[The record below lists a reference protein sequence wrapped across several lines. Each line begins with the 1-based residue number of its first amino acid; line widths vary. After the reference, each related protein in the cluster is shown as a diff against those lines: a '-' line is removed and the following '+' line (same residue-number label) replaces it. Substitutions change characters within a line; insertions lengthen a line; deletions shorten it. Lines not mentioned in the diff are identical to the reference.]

1 MDLSLVNKHWKE
13 GFSYQYPLKRTLY
26 EEIRVQ
32 LEKRFILSIV
42 GLRRTGKTT
51 LIKQLIENLISER
64 QVPRSTILYY
74 TFDEPADLPKIID
87 EYTIEQI
94 VAGVPQGEKG
104 ELTPQAKKTLKFI
117 EEIKKKVSVPIV
129 LWDETLTTYEA
140 ESILIEADVSR
151 KKRKEISDKLAAA
164 LILQSYLNHESNA
177 S

>member
-1 MDLSLVNKHWKE
+1 MRILGLDIGDKRVGVAINDPLGWNKA
-13 GFSYQYPLKRTLY
+13 QPLK
-26 EEIRVQ
+26 V
-32 LEKRFILSIV
+32 
-42 GLRRTGKTT
+42 
-51 LIKQLIENLISER
+51 IERINFFNE
-64 QVPRSTILYY
+64 
-74 TFDEPADLPKIID
+74 LPKIID
-87 EYTIEQI
+87 EYSIQTI
-94 VAGVPQGEKG
+94 VAGIPKGEKG
-104 ELTPQAKKTLKFI
+104 ELTPQARKNLKFV

>member
-1 MDLSLVNKHWKE
+1 MLKNPNARILGLDIGDKRVGVAINDPLGWNKA
-13 GFSYQYPLKRTLY
+13 QPLK
-26 EEIRVQ
+26 V
-32 LEKRFILSIV
+32 
-42 GLRRTGKTT
+42 
-51 LIKQLIENLISER
+51 IERIHFLNE
-64 QVPRSTILYY
+64 
-74 TFDEPADLPKIID
+74 LPKIID

-94 VAGVPQGEKG
+94 VAGIPKGEKG